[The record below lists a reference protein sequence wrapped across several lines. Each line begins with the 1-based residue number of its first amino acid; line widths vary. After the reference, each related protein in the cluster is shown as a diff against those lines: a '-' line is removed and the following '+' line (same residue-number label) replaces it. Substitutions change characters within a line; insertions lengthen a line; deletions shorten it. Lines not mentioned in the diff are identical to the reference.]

1 MNKHVQ
7 ADRQDILVVDDTAA
21 NLDLLSS
28 LLKEAGYAV
37 RAAPAP
43 ELALRSALA
52 QPPALLLL
60 DVRMPGMD
68 GFEVCRR
75 LKQDARTRDVPI
87 IFVSGQDDTQD
98 RVHGFEVGGV
108 DFISKPFQ
116 REEILAR
123 VRTHLA
129 LRQAQNEL
137 ELRVRERTADLE
149 ESLRQL
155 RETELAMDMSG
166 IGVHEVDARTGRI
179 LHANDYFCRIHGYA
193 LDELQGMTILDL
205 DPTFP
210 KAPYSEI
217 AEPFRQQGRARFETL
232 HLHKDGHAF
241 PVEVTFYYDSHQD
254 DGSGRFVSF
263 MIDISERKQNEEM
276 LSRNEDLT
284 RSVMDSLRNSIA
296 VLDRDGNI
304 IRVNQHWRDFAA
316 ANGGGEGTSE
326 GVGENYFDACRRAIA
341 TGEAW
346 AESALS
352 GMRAIL
358 NGEMHYF
365 NMEYPCHSQA
375 EQRWFMLQASP
386 LTGTLEGLVVNHVDI
401 TQLKVAEDKMRLD
414 GEQQATLLQLLDTTL
429 KGGPVEETLKSCLEQ
444 VMAVSWL
451 SILPMGGIFLSD
463 KTGERLHLAAEIN
476 LAPEILTACAEVPY
490 DHCLCGR
497 AAASGEMQFANHVC
511 EKHEITYRGMQDH
524 GHYCL
529 PLVTNGRVVGVMALY
544 LPPGA
549 SSTQEK
555 ERFMASVADILA
567 GYVSRKKGE
576 QSLAEHQTNLEAAIH
591 ARTTDL
597 KTSEARTRAILATM
611 LDGMVHIDDHGII
624 LNVNNAAQDMFGY
637 TEDEMLGRNVSML
650 MPEPQASAHGGYIAR
665 YLQTRRPHVVG
676 NRIEIMGRRK
686 DDSFFP
692 VELAVNEMVDDVGST
707 FIGLMRDMT
716 RQKKAEKEVK
726 DALHSAEEAAEAKS
740 SFLANMS
747 HEIRTPLNGILG
759 LAQIGQR
766 DCGDG
771 KIREVFNRL
780 RDSGSHLLAVVN
792 DILDFSKIEAGKL
805 KIERRPFAL
814 FAVLDNVRSFVAD
827 RAEDK
832 GLALSIS
839 LAPDLSEWVVGDSL
853 RLAQILTNLLS
864 NAIKFTEH
872 GEVMLRV
879 ARDGGEISF
888 MVVDSGIGMS
898 EEQLARL
905 FQPFEQADSS
915 TTRNYGGT
923 GLGLAISINLA
934 HLMGGDISVESR
946 PGEGSSFTLQLP
958 LPVAAA
964 PVHPSQPKD
973 VSVAPGRR
981 LAGLS
986 VLAADDVEINRL
998 ILEDLLSHEGAHVVF
1013 ASDGLQAM
1021 ECLEEAGVSAFDVVL
1036 MDVQM
1041 PRMDGFETTRR
1052 IAAIAPA
1059 LPVIGL
1065 TAHAMA
1071 EERDKCF
1078 AAGMVDHVV
1087 KPVDIDILVAAILR
1101 HAHPEIPPAHL
1112 ASTTAPVAAIE
1123 NDLFAACDDP
1133 GVIDLSILA
1142 GRVGNDPA
1150 KIAKYALRFIETT
1163 HDTLIEMQG
1172 ALAAEDLDV
1181 LYALGHRL
1189 KSAAFTVGAMRFGEL
1204 CQELEHLKGSDDL
1217 LAARAKV
1224 EQLSALFAQIDQR
1237 VKGAFRS

>member
-1 MNKHVQ
+1 MDKHVQ

-52 QPPALLLL
+52 RPPALLLL

-358 NGEMHYF
+358 NGEMPYF
-365 NMEYPCHSQA
+365 HMEYPCYSPA

-386 LTGTLEGLVVNHVDI
+386 LTGTLKGLVVNHVDI
-401 TQLKVAEDKMRLD
+401 SQLKVAEDKMRLD
-414 GEQQATLLQLLDTTL
+414 GEQQATLLQLLETTL
-429 KGGPVEETLKSCLEQ
+429 GSAPLEETLKACLDQ
-444 VMAVSWL
+444 LMKISWL
-451 SILPMGGIFLSD
+451 SILPMGGIFLT
-463 KTGERLHLAAEIN
+463 KKEGQQLRLAVSCN
-476 LAPEILTACAEVPY
+476 LSPEIRTMCVEVLY
-490 DHCLCGR
+490 GRCLCGR
-497 AAASGEMQFANHVC
+497 AAASGEIEYASHVDVR
-511 EKHEITYRGMQDH
+511 HEIAYNGMQDH
-524 GHYCL
+524 GHYSL
-529 PLVTNGRVVGVMALY
+529 PLITSGQVVGVLVLY
-544 LPPGA
+544 LPEGY
-549 SSTQEK
+549 QREEEK
-555 ERFMASVADILA
+555 EQFLKSVADILA

-576 QSLAEHQTNLEAAIH
+576 QSLAGHQANLEAAIH

-624 LNVNNAAQDMFGY
+624 LNVNDAVQDMFGY

-676 NRIEIMGRRK
+676 NRIEAMGRRK
-686 DDSFFP
+686 DSSIFP

-726 DALHSAEEAAEAKS
+726 DALQSAEEAAEAKS

-766 DCGDG
+766 DCEDG

-792 DILDFSKIEAGKL
+792 DILDFSKIESGKL

-814 FAVLDNVRSFVAD
+814 FAILDNVRSFVSEL
-827 RAEDK
+827 AEAK
-832 GLALSIS
+832 GLDLSIS
-839 LAPDLSEWVVGDSL
+839 LAPDLSEWVEGDSL

-864 NAIKFTEH
+864 NAIKFTGH

-915 TTRNYGGT
+915 TTRNFGGT

-934 HLMGGDISVESR
+934 RLMGGGISVESR
-946 PGEGSSFTLQLP
+946 LGEGSSFTLQLP

-964 PVHPSQPKD
+964 PVHPGQPKA
-973 VSVAPGRR
+973 SPATPGRR

-1013 ASDGLQAM
+1013 ASDGLQAL

-1041 PRMDGFETTRR
+1041 PRMDGFETTRH

-1101 HAHPEIPPAHL
+1101 HAHPEIPPARL
-1112 ASTTAPVAAIE
+1112 ASTSAPVAAIE
-1123 NDLFAACDDP
+1123 DSLFAACDDP

-1172 ALAAEDLDV
+1172 ALADEDLDA

-1224 EQLSALFAQIDQR
+1224 EQLSALFTQIDQR